1 MAPEPGS
8 VFGNLLRGCISDLYL
23 PKEKAMALESAL
35 MVILGL
41 SSGVATTYLLSA
53 ARILL

>member
-23 PKEKAMALESAL
+23 PKDRAMALESVL
-35 MVILGL
+35 MLVLGV
-41 SSGVATTYLLSA
+41 SSSVATAYILSA
-53 ARILL
+53 ASILL